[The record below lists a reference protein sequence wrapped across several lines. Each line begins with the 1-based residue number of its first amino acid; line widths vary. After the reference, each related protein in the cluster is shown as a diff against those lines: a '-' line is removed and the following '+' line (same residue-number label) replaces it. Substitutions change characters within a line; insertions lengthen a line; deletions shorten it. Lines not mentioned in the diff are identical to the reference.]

1 MSVRAKFRCMEVGTA
16 YSHTDQEGNDQF
28 TCNVR
33 LLPVYQDKRG
43 GYNPPEE
50 NKLFYAATPS
60 GEITMRVV
68 NPDAA
73 KQFTPGKCYYVDFTE
88 APE

>member
-1 MSVRAKFRCMEVGTA
+1 VSFAV
-16 YSHTDQEGNDQF
+16 S
-28 TCNVR
+28 
-33 LLPVYQDKRG
+33 RG
-43 GYNPPEE
+43 AGFAGIE

-88 APE
+88 ASE